1 MSRYDRSEATV
12 TESHEVVVIDYGAGN
27 LFSISRALEWV
38 GNQVRTVPSADEWV
52 QVPTVVI
59 PGVGAFGE
67 GMRNLS
73 ERGLVEPIVEHVA
86 TGGRVV
92 GICLGAQLLLESSPE
107 FGTHSGLGLIPGV
120 ARSLKPTVAR
130 VPHVGWARTDS
141 PNPAVSGW
149 FYFVHSFALAPSQN
163 ESILATASHG
173 DLEFVAAVR
182 MGRVTGVQFH
192 PEKSGPRGLRLL
204 EGLVNGSV

>member
-1 MSRYDRSEATV
+1 MAESR
-12 TESHEVVVIDYGAGN
+12 EVVVIDYGAGN
-27 LFSISRALEWV
+27 LFSISRALESVGRDVRVVSSGDDWV
-38 GNQVRTVPSADEWV
+38 HA
-52 QVPTVVI
+52 PTVVI

-120 ARSLKPTVAR
+120 VQTLEPTVAR

-141 PNPAVSGW
+141 PKPAASGW
-149 FYFVHSFALAPSQN
+149 FYFVHSFALAPSQK

-173 DLEFVAAVR
+173 DREFVAAVR